1 VGEATV
7 LDRLGEASTFDEA
20 AFRAATVDNVR
31 FGPGGGSVDTD
42 PTGVLAADD
51 RADVPSASGFVPPT
65 AEYLSRRP
73 ATTGMYDFVVVGVGP
88 AGARLARR
96 TAAAGY
102 DVLALE
108 KGTVGTPLACSG
120 HVSTDLWDYVPDGS
134 AADLRQ
140 NRVYGANF
148 HLGGPDSR
156 AYPFY
161 KSEAVSNVI
170 DRVAL
175 DRTLADAARAAGAD
189 VREGHTVTGVDVGDD
204 RAAVTARTDGE
215 TVTFETRL
223 VAGCDG
229 PVSRVRREAGLPEP
243 AETLHGVL
251 AFDETPDHGDF
262 VDVHLTVPRF
272 FAWRIPR
279 GDAGVEYGL
288 AAPPGTDVTGQ
299 FGRLTDAYSVETD
312 RRCSGGIPIGP
323 PDTVTGDRVF
333 LVGDAAAQTK
343 PFTGGGIL
351 YGMTAADRA
360 AETIDPDDLST
371 LAAYERVWRADL
383 GREIRLGGVI
393 RRAYSLPGP
402 LQRLGLWALDGEIG
416 VHMDRPTSLFSM
428 PHLRALAGGLLP
440 WRGGDDPPRADA
452 GQSE

>member
-1 VGEATV
+1 
-7 LDRLGEASTFDEA
+7 
-20 AFRAATVDNVR
+20 
-31 FGPGGGSVDTD
+31 
-42 PTGVLAADD
+42 
-51 RADVPSASGFVPPT
+51 
-65 AEYLSRRP
+65 
-73 ATTGMYDFVVVGVGP
+73 MYDFVVVGVGP

-96 TAAAGY
+96 AAEAGY

-120 HVSTDLWDYVPDGS
+120 HVSTDIWEYVPGVHESDSSRAAHPKSSIS
-134 AADLRQ
+134 ADDTKAALLQ

-148 HLGGPDSR
+148 RLGGPDSR

-161 KSEAVSNVI
+161 RSTEVSNVI
-170 DRVAL
+170 DRVEL
-175 DRTLADAARAAGAD
+175 DRTLAEAARAAGAD
-189 VREGHTVTGVDVGDD
+189 VREGHTVTAVDERAGGV
-204 RAAVTARTDGE
+204 RVTASVDGE
-215 TVTFETRL
+215 TRTFDTRL

-229 PVSRVRREAGLPEP
+229 PVSRVRREVGLSDP

-279 GDAGVEYGL
+279 GDAGIEYGL
-288 AAPPGTDVTGQ
+288 AAPPGTDVTER
-299 FGRLTDAYSVETD
+299 FERLIDAYGAETTD
-312 RRCSGGIPIGP
+312 RCSGAIPIGP
-323 PDTVTGDRVF
+323 PDRVTSDRVF

-351 YGMTAADRA
+351 YGMTAADHA
-360 AETIDPDDLST
+360 VDTVDPHDPST
-371 LAAYERVWRADL
+371 LAAYERAWRSDL
-383 GREIRLGGVI
+383 RREIRLGHLI
-393 RRAYSLPGP
+393 RRAYSLPEP

-416 VHMDRPTSLFSM
+416 VHMDRPSTFFSAE
-428 PHLRALAGGLLP
+428 HLRTLVGGSQETAGE
-440 WRGGDDPPRADA
+440 RPP